1 MIITIM
7 VNGILKE
14 IEIDNIKYN
23 KDKSYFTFNTTILFR
38 KVSITLPIRTYDEI
52 KEEMEGYVN
61 D

>member
-1 MIITIM
+1 M